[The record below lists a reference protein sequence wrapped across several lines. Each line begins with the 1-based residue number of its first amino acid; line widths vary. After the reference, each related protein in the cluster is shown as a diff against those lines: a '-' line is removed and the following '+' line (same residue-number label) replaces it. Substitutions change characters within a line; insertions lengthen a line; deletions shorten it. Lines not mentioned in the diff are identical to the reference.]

1 MESVVE
7 YLENSRS
14 QLVINKVMDYP
25 CLRSLLFYYPV
36 SNAKLGF
43 AIAAI
48 FPIGLIGYF
57 IGIKCQNGLKQD
69 MKTSLKVCD
78 ELISILDKDSQ
89 DK

>member
-25 CLRSLLFYYPV
+25 CLRSLYFYYPV
-36 SNAKLGF
+36 SNAKLGI
-43 AIAAI
+43 AIAALL
-48 FPIGLIGYF
+48 PIGLIGYF
-57 IGIKCQNGLKQD
+57 IGMKCQNGLKHD
-69 MKTSLKVCD
+69 LKVSIKVCD
-78 ELISILDKDSQ
+78 ELTTILDKDVN